1 MTRTTTPPHQH
12 RALRIASLGLCAA
25 LATALPFAAHAEEA
39 DSNPSATPFR
49 PTVTSGAN
57 ISAPGW
63 LELEFGGQRT
73 GGNGFD
79 ARNSWPYLLKYSLDE
94 RFALLVGG
102 DSYIETTPAQS
113 ALLSGRGDTTLTLKY
128 KAAGMPEGASMG
140 LEATVKFPTAA
151 DGLGSGER
159 DYSLKGIYGIDLSN
173 GFHIDTNL
181 MATRLGSVGPDQG
194 QYQWTWAA
202 CLSRQVGEA
211 WTLAGDLSGTVQN
224 GAPSTAQFLAAA
236 SYAVNKRLV
245 VDAGFA
251 SGLNKDT
258 PQFTVFAGLTV
269 LIGKVN

>member
-1 MTRTTTPPHQH
+1 
-12 RALRIASLGLCAA
+12 LAA
-25 LATALPFAAHAEEA
+25 QA
-39 DSNPSATPFR
+39 DDDAPSATPFR
-49 PTVTSGAN
+49 PTVTSGAS

-63 LELEFGGQRT
+63 LELEFGGQRL
-73 GGNGFD
+73 GGNGMD
-79 ARNSWPYLLKYSLDE
+79 ARNSWPYLLKYSIND

-102 DSYIETTPAQS
+102 DSYVATTPAQS
-113 ALLSGRGDTTLTLKY
+113 ALIDGRGDTSLTLKY
-128 KAAGMPEGASMG
+128 KAAGAPEGISYG
-140 LEATVKFPTAA
+140 LEATAKFPTAA

-159 DYSLKGIYGIDLSN
+159 DYSLKGIYGFDMAN
-173 GFHIDTNL
+173 GLHLDTNL
-181 MATRLGSVGPDQG
+181 MATRMGYVGPDQS

-202 CLSRQVGEA
+202 AISRQVGEA
-211 WTLAGDLSGTVQN
+211 WTLAADLSGTNQS

-258 PQFTVFAGLTV
+258 QQFTVFAGLTV

>member
-1 MTRTTTPPHQH
+1 MTPLFKISP
-12 RALRIASLGLCAA
+12 AFAA
-25 LATALPFAAHAEEA
+25 LTGACVCALALPLAAHADDDA
-39 DSNPSATPFR
+39 PSATPFR
-49 PTVTSGAN
+49 PTVTSGAS

-63 LELEFGGQRT
+63 LELEFGGQRL
-73 GGNGFD
+73 GGNGMD
-79 ARNSWPYLLKYSLDE
+79 ARNSWPYLLKYSLNA

-102 DSYIETTPAQS
+102 DSYVATTPAQS
-113 ALLSGRGDTTLTLKY
+113 ALIDGRGDTTLTLKY
-128 KAAGMPEGASMG
+128 KAAGAPEGVSYG
-140 LEATVKFPTAA
+140 LEATAKFPTAA

-159 DYSLKGIYGIDLSN
+159 DYSLKGIYGFDMAN
-173 GFHIDTNL
+173 GFHLDTNL
-181 MATRLGSVGPDQG
+181 MATRMGNAGVDQG

-202 CLSRQVGEA
+202 AISRQVGEA
-211 WTLAGDLSGTVQN
+211 WTLAGDLSGTSQN

-236 SYAVNKRLV
+236 SYTVNKRLV

>member
-1 MTRTTTPPHQH
+1 M
-12 RALRIASLGLCAA
+12 I
-25 LATALPFAAHAEEA
+25 AHAA
-39 DSNPSATPFR
+39 DDDSPSATPFR
-49 PTVTSGAN
+49 PTVTSGAS

-63 LELEFGGQRT
+63 LELEFGGQRL

-79 ARNSWPYLLKYSLDE
+79 ARNSWPYLLKYSLND

-102 DSYIETTPAQS
+102 DSYIETAPTQS
-113 ALLSGRGDTTLTLKY
+113 AMVSGRGDTTLTLKF
-128 KAAGMPEGASMG
+128 KAAGMAEGRSLG
-140 LEATVKFPTAA
+140 LEGTVKFPTAR
-151 DGLGSGER
+151 DSLGSGER
-159 DYSLKGIYGIDLSN
+159 DYSLKGIYGLDLAN
-173 GFHIDTNL
+173 GFHLDTNL
-181 MATRLGSVGPDQG
+181 MATRMGYVGADQS

-202 CLSRQVGEA
+202 AISRQVGEA
-211 WTLAGDLSGTVQN
+211 WTLAGDLSGTSQT

-236 SYAVNKRLV
+236 SYAVTKRLV